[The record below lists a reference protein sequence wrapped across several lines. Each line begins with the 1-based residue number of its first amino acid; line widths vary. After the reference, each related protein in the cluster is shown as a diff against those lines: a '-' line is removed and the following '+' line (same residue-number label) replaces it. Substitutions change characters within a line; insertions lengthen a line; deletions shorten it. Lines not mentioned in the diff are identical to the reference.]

1 MNIGDEIVRFNVVRS
16 EIVYFRMATL
26 DELAR
31 GLGGVFAGYRNRRC
45 RFRQPHSQ
53 YLGTAFVAA
62 DVVECGGLWL
72 LGRELALK
80 IAAFQITST

>member
-1 MNIGDEIVRFNVVRS
+1 MNIGDEIVRIKV
-16 EIVYFRMATL
+16 VYFKMAAL

-31 GLGGVFAGYRNRRC
+31 GFSGVFAGYRHRRC

-53 YLGTAFVAA
+53 YLSTASFAA
-62 DVVECGGLWL
+62 DAMERGSLWL
-72 LGRELALK
+72 LGCELALK